1 MHHYNNTA
9 TAITSPTNTKY
20 CYNYDNDNDN
30 DNVNKRQPAVAPTAV
45 GLSHQ
50 PNEPS
55 SP

>member
-20 CYNYDNDNDN
+20 CYNYDNDN
-30 DNVNKRQPAVAPTAV
+30 VNKRQPSVAPTAV